1 MKYPMKSSFVLL
13 VGVMLL
19 SLMGCSNKESELT
32 GALDVEFSLMNEK
45 GEKTNEF
52 SEGENI
58 IFRMEIKNSSDD
70 DVVLAHT
77 NIADILGHNAFR
89 VYTIDGKDMGTPW
102 DDLIDDYLGAFVLS
116 AHQTRVAECPW
127 MNTSGLTDTNN
138 ENTYSGLFIKNRA
151 NTKLSTGEYYSEFNI
166 KLGNEDI
173 VCKQAFNIK

>member
-58 IFRMEIKNSSDD
+58 IFRLEIKNSSDD

-77 NIADILGHNAFR
+77 NIADILGHNAFSSLYHR
-89 VYTIDGKDMGTPW
+89 RKGHGYSMGC
-102 DDLIDDYLGAFVLS
+102 L
-116 AHQTRVAECPW
+116 H
-127 MNTSGLTDTNN
+127 
-138 ENTYSGLFIKNRA
+138 
-151 NTKLSTGEYYSEFNI
+151 
-166 KLGNEDI
+166 
-173 VCKQAFNIK
+173 